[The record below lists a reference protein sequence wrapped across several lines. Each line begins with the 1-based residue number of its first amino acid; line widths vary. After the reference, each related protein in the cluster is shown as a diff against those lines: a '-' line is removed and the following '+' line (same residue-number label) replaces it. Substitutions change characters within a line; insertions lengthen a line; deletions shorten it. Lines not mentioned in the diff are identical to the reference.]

1 MSTRKFASASSLSIK
16 PETRK
21 MTETPSVLIA
31 CPMGHK
37 LILPDKREFFTGV
50 DWIRSVSA
58 QDYVPAQIYAL
69 VNDLSDS
76 MEESLQRACV
86 DSGRYIELE
95 YHDTGNAP
103 DIRPQRRKY
112 DREMKQERFTR
123 FAHLRNLVL
132 DHFLS
137 GNWDYLVSI
146 DSDVMVHPECVT
158 KLVTLIQNKPGY
170 GMVAGIV
177 NNTRRQGMK
186 LKFGRAIYNFGN
198 ITPHTTKPK
207 VKPGRCAT
215 IRKFKRGAFLDVDY
229 TGACA
234 IIDGAMLR
242 ANPSI
247 RWGAR
252 KGGEDL
258 FFSERI
264 TEAGFKIGVD
274 TTIVT
279 LHQMDDVV
287 YLEDR
292 AAFQQGDFV

>member
-1 MSTRKFASASSLSIK
+1 MSF
-16 PETRK
+16 
-21 MTETPSVLIA
+21 
-31 CPMGHK
+31 K
-37 LILPDKREFFTGV
+37 LILPGNKEFFTGI
-50 DWIRSVSA
+50 DWIASVYA
-58 QDYVPAQIYAL
+58 QDYVPAQIYVL
-69 VNDLSDS
+69 VNDLTDS
-76 MEESLQRACV
+76 MQVDLRRASRG
-86 DSGRYIELE
+86 DPDIELE
-95 YHDTGNAP
+95 YHDTGNSP

-112 DREMKQERFTR
+112 DREQKQERFTR

-132 DHFLS
+132 DHFLA

-146 DSDVMVHPECVT
+146 DSDVMVHPDCVSR
-158 KLVTLIQNKPGY
+158 LVARIQEKPGY
-170 GMVAGIV
+170 GMIAGIV

-207 VKPGRCAT
+207 SKPGRCAT
-215 IRKFKRGAFLDVDY
+215 IRKFKRGAFIDVDY

-279 LHQMDDVV
+279 WHLMCPVV